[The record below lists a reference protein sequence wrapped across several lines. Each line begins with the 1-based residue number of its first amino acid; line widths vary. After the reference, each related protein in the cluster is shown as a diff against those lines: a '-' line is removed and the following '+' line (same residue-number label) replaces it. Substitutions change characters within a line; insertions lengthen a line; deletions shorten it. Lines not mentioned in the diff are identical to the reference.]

1 MDIKEIVK
9 SSGVDRGTIR
19 FYEKEG
25 LITPRESEDGRKDY
39 SEEDLQRILR
49 IKLLI
54 GLLVPVEDVKGLVE
68 GTKELKEVLEAQIE
82 KLEKETF
89 DVAFAPDICRAVLEE
104 NVSFDRLDAKKYIR
118 RIQKEVEEKYRKK
131 DEKKEATEGAQKPW
145 LRFLARLLD
154 YFSYEVLW
162 SVLLVFVFHVRLS
175 DRSVGGNILDTAI
188 SVILMLLIEPLWL
201 RFIGTTLGKGILG
214 IRITAKNQEHLTYK
228 QGFIRTWKVIGS
240 GLGYLFPIYNLVC
253 LWRSYKMCS
262 AKETLPQDKEV
273 RYTVKKSKW
282 FRGILYILVF
292 WALIALLLTSDA
304 YQKLPP
310 HRRDLTEAKFSEN
323 REFYAMM
330 LTDENMLNSAPEYE
344 LIIEGGYV
352 TGIVWE
358 TDIRNTNEK
367 IYSYD
372 AYMIPGALALLGAQ
386 DEAGLFSEI
395 PDKVKD
401 FIASHP
407 FENFEIEEAGIRIKN
422 EVTYSGLSLEVT
434 NKVGKGYSKIVYC
447 LYPEEYEPENRYFQ
461 RFAVMKADNH

>member
-1 MDIKEIVK
+1 MP
-9 SSGVDRGTIR
+9 S
-19 FYEKEG
+19 
-25 LITPRESEDGRKDY
+25 
-39 SEEDLQRILR
+39 RI
-49 IKLLI
+49 
-54 GLLVPVEDVKGLVE
+54 
-68 GTKELKEVLEAQIE
+68 
-82 KLEKETF
+82 
-89 DVAFAPDICRAVLEE
+89 EE

-330 LTDENMLNSAPEYE
+330 LTDEDMLNSAPEYE

-395 PDKVKD
+395 PDKVGLYRFPSLRILRLRKRNRKISYYRV
-401 FIASHP
+401 FP
-407 FENFEIEEAGIRIKN
+407 WRLRIK
-422 EVTYSGLSLEVT
+422 SGRDIAKS
-434 NKVGKGYSKIVYC
+434 SIVYTRKNMNPKTVIFKG
-447 LYPEEYEPENRYFQ
+447 LP
-461 RFAVMKADNH
+461 